1 MEMTHEAAAE
11 VEERGEGNAAEAE
24 AAGMDNSGFVKEDSP
39 PRNDGSKSGEWRRRF
54 ANCKLAHSHS
64 HSVDLDRHLPLS
76 VIAIDGMST

>member
-1 MEMTHEAAAE
+1 MEMTHEAATE
-11 VEERGEGNAAEAE
+11 VEERGEGNAEAE

-54 ANCKLAHSHS
+54 ANCKLAYSHS